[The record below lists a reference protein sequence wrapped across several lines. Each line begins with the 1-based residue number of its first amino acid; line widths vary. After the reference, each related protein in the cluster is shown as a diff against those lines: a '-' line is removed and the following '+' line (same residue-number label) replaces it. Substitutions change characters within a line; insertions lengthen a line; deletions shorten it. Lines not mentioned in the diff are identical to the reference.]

1 MVVFLEKD
9 IPEDVLRE
17 LVKMEPEMQKAEDKL
32 EYLSSDEETMGIYLA
47 REKSLHDQ
55 ANMVNTA
62 EQRGM
67 EQGIQKGIQQ
77 GIQKGVQQERQKT
90 AIKLLQAGITLN
102 TIMDITELSR
112 IEIEALVQ
120 QNIV

>member
-62 EQRGM
+62 EER
-67 EQGIQKGIQQ
+67 GIQRGIQQ
-77 GIQKGVQQERQKT
+77 EKQKT
-90 AIKLLQAGITLN
+90 AIKLLQAGMTVDS
-102 TIMDITELSR
+102 IMDITELSR